1 MSVLQDFLAENAD
14 LINEEQEVVVSKRFK
29 DKNGNLIKFKVKP
42 VNGEQF
48 TQYQKECTK
57 IEIIGRKQK
66 STFDSSKFNL
76 TLVKNHCVDPDFKN
90 ADFLKK
96 LNVLT
101 PEQAIAK
108 TLLAGEVIT
117 LGEKISAISGF
128 DNDINEE
135 IEEAKN

>member
-1 MSVLQDFLAENAD
+1 M
-14 LINEEQEVVVSKRFK
+14 
-29 DKNGNLIKFKVKP
+29 
-42 VNGEQF
+42 
-48 TQYQKECTK
+48 
-57 IEIIGRKQK
+57 
-66 STFDSSKFNL
+66 

-128 DNDINEE
+128 DTDINDE

>member
-29 DKNGNLIKFKVKP
+29 DKDGNLIKFKVKP

-76 TLVKNHCVDPDFKN
+76 TL
-90 ADFLKK
+90 
-96 LNVLT
+96 
-101 PEQAIAK
+101 
-108 TLLAGEVIT
+108 
-117 LGEKISAISGF
+117 
-128 DNDINEE
+128 
-135 IEEAKN
+135 IELIGLSLSD